1 MALVFFFAFERP
13 CLFICLSLDQFTLL
27 PYISPSLHGEHRP
40 PSPPPLEYFLFFSFT
55 NGAPLCHVRYNVC
68 SIISSPPPFLRS
80 DLRFHSLYILFF
92 FLWFSSIYCSWRKK
106 KQKPTDRP
114 TDHLFD
120 SWLLSLNSIQ
130 FARFYCSI
138 GFCFVLFDS
147 LARSVSHLPGW
158 SSTSYGFFAIRR
170 PLFDL
175 LPSFLFV
182 AGGLQVI
189 CDDIP
194 LLLQKKKEEKIK
206 NKKKHRHFSLSYLFD

>member
-92 FLWFSSIYCSWRKK
+92 SYDSHPFIVHEEKK
-106 KQKPTDRP
+106 TKTDRP
-114 TDHLFD
+114 TDRPSFWLVTTLFKF
-120 SWLLSLNSIQ
+120 NPI
-130 FARFYCSI
+130 CSI
-138 GFCFVLFDS
+138 LLLYRFLFCFVWF
-147 LARSVSHLPGW
+147 ARSFGLSSSRLILHILWFFRHPTTSLWPPTLIPFRGRRAPSHLW
-158 SSTSYGFFAIRR
+158 RH
-170 PLFDL
+170 
-175 LPSFLFV
+175 PSPI
-182 AGGLQVI
+182 A
-189 CDDIP
+189 
-194 LLLQKKKEEKIK
+194 KKKRRK
-206 NKKKHRHFSLSYLFD
+206 NKK